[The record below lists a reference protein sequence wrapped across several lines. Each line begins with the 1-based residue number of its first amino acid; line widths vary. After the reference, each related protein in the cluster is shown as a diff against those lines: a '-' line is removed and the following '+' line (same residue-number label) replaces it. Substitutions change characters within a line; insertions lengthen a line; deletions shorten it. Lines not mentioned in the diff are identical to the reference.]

1 MANASHN
8 DDDTSDSMSVIKK
21 YSFHEIMAAV
31 SVLKDFTADRCLYAI
46 LHSMFNIED
55 KLQGSHVKIKSTGQQ
70 SSINSFL
77 QLQ

>member
-1 MANASHN
+1 
-8 DDDTSDSMSVIKK
+8 
-21 YSFHEIMAAV
+21 MAAV
-31 SVLKDFTADRCLYAI
+31 SVLKYFTADSCLDDI

-55 KLQGSHVKIKSTGQQ
+55 KLQDSNLKIKSTGQQ